1 MRIRLQPGYRHS
13 NTGGG
18 SAKRVEK
25 YNGTKGWGRRIG
37 QQKEMGEKTGVGC
50 RAEAWLERTAYP
62 QFAIRERGVEGENS
76 ACLSSRL
83 SFSPFFASSFVHQR
97 HHNHHLLFHLKLFL
111 FFSQRFFP
119 LSTPSP
125 LPLRNPFLH
134 FKEGANDLVNTRA
147 VALIPPD
154 PLDSCSSSRGPVWI
168 LIVGI
173 NDPRDSNE
181 ISTHRRKFV

>member
-1 MRIRLQPGYRHS
+1 
-13 NTGGG
+13 
-18 SAKRVEK
+18 
-25 YNGTKGWGRRIG
+25 
-37 QQKEMGEKTGVGC
+37 MGEKNWAAKRDG
-50 RAEAWLERTAYP
+50 
-62 QFAIRERGVEGENS
+62 GENGCGMPSRSLIGKDSLS
-76 ACLSSRL
+76 AICDPREGSRRWEFRL
-83 SFSPFFASSFVHQR
+83 SLIETFFLPFLRLFFRPPTSSQPSPPLPSQV
-97 HHNHHLLFHLKLFL
+97 FL

-147 VALIPPD
+147 VALIRPD